1 MPIPH
6 GFLDR
11 VELCKSEWY
20 ELPTKCADMT
30 TQRQPENLNG
40 LTGILED
47 AFFFSPVMNP
57 IPLPG
62 EGESQLNR
70 NLK

>member
-1 MPIPH
+1 
-6 GFLDR
+6 
-11 VELCKSEWY
+11 
-20 ELPTKCADMT
+20 MT